1 MQSILCDGKPIA
13 PSKIV
18 CVGRNYAGHVKEL
31 HNTPAEQP
39 VIFIKPNSAITTEVC
54 FNPSVVIHY
63 EAELTF
69 LIRNGQLSAVGLGL
83 DLTKRELQTQL
94 QAKGLPWER
103 AKAFDRSAVF
113 SEFVSDHGDLADL
126 QFQLFI
132 NDTLVQQGNCAMM
145 LHQPSFLL
153 QNIQEFVSFADGD
166 LLMTGTPQ
174 GVGPLHLGDRYLA
187 QILQVDKLLVEKSWL
202 VK

>member
-1 MQSILCDGKPIA
+1 MQSILCDGKSIA

-31 HNTPAEQP
+31 NNAPAEEP
-39 VIFIKPNSAITTEVC
+39 VIFIKPNSAIATNIC
-54 FNPSVVIHY
+54 FNPAAVIHY

-69 LIRNGQLSAVGLGL
+69 LIRNGELSAVGLGL

-94 QAKGLPWER
+94 QSKGLPWER

-113 SEFVSDHGDLADL
+113 SEFVSYDGDLADL
-126 QFQLFI
+126 QFQLHI
-132 NDTLVQQGNCAMM
+132 NDALVQQGNCAQM
-145 LHQPSFLL
+145 LHHPISLL
-153 QNIQEFVSFADGD
+153 QNIKAFMTLEDGD

-174 GVGPLHLGDRYLA
+174 GVGPLKSGDRYLGKV
-187 QILQVDKLLVEKSWL
+187 LQNNITLIERTWIVY
-202 VK
+202 